1 MCSADGWSSAH
12 ACKALYDDESSTLD
26 ELRESVETLEDTARI
41 ARRVL
46 GNSNP
51 MTKGIEGH
59 LRVSRATLRARE
71 TLSGNH

>member
-1 MCSADGWSSAH
+1 MKSRDSQFG
-12 ACKALYDDESSTLD
+12 ESVFGPTLE

-71 TLSGNH
+71 TLSGKS